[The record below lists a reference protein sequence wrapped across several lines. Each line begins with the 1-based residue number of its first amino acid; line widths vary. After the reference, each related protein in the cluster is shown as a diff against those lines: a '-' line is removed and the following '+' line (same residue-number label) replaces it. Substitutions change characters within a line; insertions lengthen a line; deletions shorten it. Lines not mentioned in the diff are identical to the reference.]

1 MKFSPDRLL
10 SFLSRESDF
19 CEARVERLGF
29 FSILHKDGE
38 FRANSGSEEGACVRV
53 FKNGC
58 WGFAS
63 GRISEFP
70 ELLKRAK
77 KLAGAGKGKLK
88 LMERGAQKGKP
99 PKAPDSELGA
109 DGLLPLCRELKKD
122 LEGERITNTGIKLL
136 EERGEERYMNSLGD
150 ECAEETLVL
159 YGRLSAVGK
168 KNGITE
174 EGLDRFS
181 SLEKW
186 DEEELHR
193 RACAARKRCVE
204 ALDAKPAKAGEF
216 QVVMDNELAGVF
228 AHEAV
233 GHACEADAIAEGTSI
248 LRGKKGKKIGSELI
262 TIWDDP
268 SLKGGFGRYF
278 FDGEG
283 IRGKKATLIDKGVVS
298 GYMNS
303 VETAAALSEK
313 PNGHAR
319 SESYSCAPIVRMSN
333 TCITPGDWKVEE
345 LLEMKDGLYLKGM
358 SGGSVEPFT
367 GQFMFR
373 CEESFRVKNGEAAER
388 LRGVAITG
396 TIMDTL
402 KGVEALSRD
411 FELSPGFCGKDGQ
424 SVRVS
429 DGGPHVRVSKIRVG

>member
-1 MKFSPDRLL
+1 VNPGPEKIL
-10 SFLSRESDF
+10 SFLSKERNF
-19 CEARVERLGF
+19 CEARLEKLKF

-38 FRANSGSEEGACVRV
+38 FRANSGSEEGASVRV
-53 FKNGC
+53 FRNGC

-63 GRISEFP
+63 GRLSEFP
-70 ELLKRAK
+70 ELLRKAK
-77 KLAGAGKGKLK
+77 KLASAGKGKLK
-88 LMERGAQKGKP
+88 LMERGTQKGKP
-99 PKAPDSELGA
+99 PKAPQSELGA
-109 DGLLPLCRELKKD
+109 DGLLPLCKELKKE
-122 LEGERITNTGIKLL
+122 LEGGRITNTGIKLL
-136 EERGEERYMNSLGD
+136 EERGEERYFNSLGD

-159 YGRLSAVGK
+159 YGRFSAVGK
-168 KNGITE
+168 KNGVTE

-186 DEEELHR
+186 NADELHSRARAAKR
-193 RACAARKRCVE
+193 RCLQ
-204 ALDAKPAKAGEF
+204 ALDASPAKAGEF
-216 QVVMDNELAGVF
+216 PVVMDNELAGVF

-233 GHACEADAIAEGTSI
+233 GHACEADAVIEGTSI
-248 LRGKKGKKIGSELI
+248 LRDKRGVKIGSELV

-268 SLKGGFGRYF
+268 ALKEGFGRYF

-283 IRGKKATLIDKGVVS
+283 VRGKKVILIEKGVVS

-303 VETAAALSEK
+303 VETAAVLSEK

-333 TCITPGDWKVEE
+333 TCIEPGKQKIEE

-373 CEESFRVKNGEAAER
+373 CVEAFRVRNGEVGER

-402 KGVEALSRD
+402 KGVDALSRD
-411 FELSPGFCGKDGQ
+411 FETSPGFCGKDGQ

>member
-1 MKFSPDRLL
+1 MNASPEKILSLL
-10 SFLSRESDF
+10 SKESDF
-19 CEARVERLGF
+19 CEARVEKLEF

-38 FRANSGSEEGACVRV
+38 FRANSGSEEGASVRA
-53 FKNGC
+53 FRKGC

-63 GRISEFP
+63 GRLSEFP
-70 ELLKRAK
+70 ELLMKAK
-77 KLAGAGKGKLK
+77 KLASSGKGKLK
-88 LMERGAQKGKP
+88 LMERDAQKGKP
-99 PKAPDSELGA
+99 PKAPHSELGA
-109 DGLLPLCRELKKD
+109 DGLVPLCKELKKEM
-122 LEGERITNTGIKLL
+122 EGGRITNTGIKLL
-136 EERGEERYMNSLGD
+136 EERGEEKYFNSLGD

-159 YGRLSAVGK
+159 YGRFSAVGK

-181 SLEKW
+181 SLERW
-186 DEEELHR
+186 GEEELHT
-193 RACAARKRCVE
+193 RARAAKKRCIE
-204 ALDAKPAKAGEF
+204 ALDASPAKAGEF
-216 QVVMDNELAGVF
+216 PVVMDNELAGVF

-233 GHACEADAIAEGTSI
+233 GHACEADAVIEGASI
-248 LRGKKGKKIGSELI
+248 LRGKCGVKIGSELV

-268 SLKGGFGRYF
+268 ALKEGFGRYF

-283 IRGKKATLIDKGVVS
+283 MRGKKVSLIEKGVVS

-303 VETAAALSEK
+303 VETAAVLSEK

-333 TCITPGDWKVEE
+333 TCIEPGDRKIEE

-373 CEESFRVKNGEAAER
+373 CVEAFRVKNGEAGER

-402 KGVEALSRD
+402 KGVDALSRD
-411 FELSPGFCGKDGQ
+411 FETSPGFCGKNGQ